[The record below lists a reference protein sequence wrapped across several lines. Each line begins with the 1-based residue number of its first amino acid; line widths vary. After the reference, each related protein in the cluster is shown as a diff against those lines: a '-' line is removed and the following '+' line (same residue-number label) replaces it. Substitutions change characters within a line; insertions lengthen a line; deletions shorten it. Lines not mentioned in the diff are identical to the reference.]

1 MAFNR
6 PEKIT
11 VLYCAPGKEAKII
24 EIYNSRDVFK
34 KLLND
39 TLELVRCPTGKHV
52 LVCRDSAGITGGL
65 PNRSLRNFNTCMN
78 KIIGPFFI
86 CGYNY
91 KGKSKFVSLSESD
104 IDKFLE
110 EFGEPEFF

>member
-1 MAFNR
+1 MAFTR

-24 EIYNSRDVFK
+24 EIYNSREVFK

-39 TLELVRCPTGKHV
+39 TLEFVRYPKGKYV
-52 LVCRDSAGITGGL
+52 LVCCDSAGITGGL
-65 PNRSLRNFNTCMN
+65 PNRSLRNFNTCMD

-91 KGKSKFVSLSESD
+91 NRKSKFVSLSESD
-104 IDKFLE
+104 IGKFLE
-110 EFGEPEFF
+110 EFREPEFF